1 MLQRSWLVCR
11 NGTFHFRR
19 VVPDALKQALAR
31 RELTCSLGTSDP
43 RVAKLAALRLY
54 LASEQLFSAVRTE
67 PMLSE
72 TQLARL
78 VQDFYRS
85 VLEKENIG
93 RLSGIVLNDK
103 WVEARRAYYADVA
116 LRTRKALAAN
126 RLDEAR
132 IVTEAMLRKQRVP
145 LESLTAQDWQAAR
158 QAMLR
163 AGIDLSEALQARYA
177 GDFNFEPT
185 DKLLTQSLAS
195 AAAPADFEVAET
207 AQEVETPELD
217 PGTLENAQTKAQPS
231 FSELGQ
237 KFLEDQVTTRAWEKQ
252 SASQARAT
260 FRLFCEI
267 CGDKPLSHYTRTDAA
282 LFRDTLQRLP
292 GDYGKAAAYKGLS
305 ATKIVAAHNARSTNA
320 RSPLLTAKTIKRHFS
335 ALSTLWQAKLPEAE
349 VSENIF
355 SGFRFGPARK
365 AAAAQRDMWEKD
377 ELAKLFVTPVWAGS
391 LSASRRSKPGSYLSK
406 DEKFWLPLIA
416 VFSGLRQEEICQLRM
431 GDIRNEEH
439 SWFFDIKLGGDKKL
453 KNSTARR
460 RVPVHPELIRIGL
473 LQLLKPGARPDGLIF
488 PGLKPGGADHRRG
501 HGFAKWFTRYRKD
514 VGLYR
519 SGLDFHSFRH
529 TATTLMHIAGI
540 ETAVIDRVTG
550 HVTPGE
556 TARYT
561 KTSSFGQLRA
571 AIEAIDIGVRLDHL
585 FS

>member
-1 MLQRSWLVCR
+1 
-11 NGTFHFRR
+11 
-19 VVPDALKQALAR
+19 
-31 RELTCSLGTSDP
+31 
-43 RVAKLAALRLY
+43 
-54 LASEQLFSAVRTE
+54 
-67 PMLSE
+67 MLSE
-72 TQLARL
+72 AQLARL
-78 VQDFYRS
+78 VQDFYNS
-85 VLEKENIG
+85 VLEKENLG
-93 RLSGIVLNDK
+93 RLSGPVLDDAR
-103 WVEARRAYYADVA
+103 VEARRTYYADVA

-132 IVTEAMLRKQRVP
+132 MVTEAMLRKQRVP
-145 LESLTAQDWQAAR
+145 LESLTTQDWNAAR

-163 AGIDLSEALQARYA
+163 AGIDLSEALEARYA

-185 DKLLTQSLAS
+185 DRLLTKSLA
-195 AAAPADFEVAET
+195 AAAVPPTLEPAET
-207 AQEVETPELD
+207 TQDDVTAAPTSSISETL
-217 PGTLENAQTKAQPS
+217 QTKTQPK
-231 FSELGQ
+231 FAGLGQ
-237 KFLEDQVTTRAWEKQ
+237 KFLDDQVSIGAWEKQ

-267 CGDKPLSHYTRTDAA
+267 CGDKPLSRYTRTDAA

-305 ATKIVAAHNARSTNA
+305 ANKIIAAHGARPVNA
-320 RSPLLTAKTIKRHFS
+320 RSPLLTAKTVKRHFS
-335 ALSTLWQAKLPEAE
+335 ALSALWQAKLPEAE

-365 AAAAQRDMWEKD
+365 AASAQRDMWEKG
-377 ELAKLFVTPVWAGS
+377 ELAKLFSTPVWTGS
-391 LSASRRSKPGSYLSK
+391 LSASRRSAPGSYLEK

-431 GDIRNEEH
+431 CDLRSEGDTWLFDIR
-439 SWFFDIKLGGDKKL
+439 LGGDKKL
-453 KNSTARR
+453 KNATATR
-460 RVPVHPELIRIGL
+460 RVPVHPELLRIGL
-473 LQLLKPGARPDGLIF
+473 LKLLKPGARSDALVF
-488 PGLKPGGADHRRG
+488 PGLRPGGADDRRG
-501 HGFAKWFTRYRKD
+501 HNFTKWFTRYRKD

-529 TATTLMHIAGI
+529 TAKTLMHIAGT

-561 KTSSFGQLRA
+561 KTSSLDQLTA
-571 AIEAIDIGVRLDHL
+571 AIEAIDIGMRLDRL
-585 FS
+585 YA